1 MIRLNKAQF
10 YFSFLL
16 STLFLIGCLN
26 TSKND
31 LNEIHISGQII
42 NPVSDIIEFESTDST
57 FIAKLTKDGNFT
69 FSFTTDSS
77 LYLRLSHGEYTSMYV
92 KPGDFIE
99 LSLNTDEFDESINYK
114 GSEASNF
121 LAKKYL
127 TQEQFNFYSKDYYLG
142 SIEEYNL
149 SLSKYKSSIFQYGN
163 SITDT
168 AFMNQQYNEIDN
180 IIAYWISRKEK
191 FMISN
196 EADIREFLFEK
207 YLVNEKYNWWAI
219 EDTMDIT
226 TFNDI
231 ISEYENSIKLL
242 IKKLVNDDESISKQL
257 EILKDE
263 IESKSERKLSIIN
276 KPQNGESYIDFT
288 YENTSGEDVSLS
300 SFKGSLVYVDVWATW
315 CGPCKAEIPYLK
327 TLEQDYHEQN
337 IVFLS
342 VSVDTNKDEWLKMV
356 KDEELGGI
364 QLWADGW
371 SQITKDYAIFGIP
384 RFMLFSKDGK
394 VIKND
399 APRPSS
405 EETRKLFDKYLTV
418 TNNMKNNDRQINKCF
433 AYK

>member
-10 YFSFLL
+10 YFSFIIIG
-16 STLFLIGCLN
+16 LFLVGCLN

-31 LNEIHISGQII
+31 SNEIHISGQII
-42 NPVSDIIEFESTDST
+42 NPLLDIIKFESADST
-57 FIAKLTKDGNFT
+57 FTAKITKDGNFT
-69 FSFTTDSS
+69 FSFPSDTS

-92 KPGDFIE
+92 NPGDIIE
-99 LSLNTDEFDESINYK
+99 LSLNTEEFDESVNYK

-127 TQEQFNFYSKDYYLG
+127 IQEQFNFYSKDFYLG
-142 SIEEYNL
+142 STEDYNL
-149 SLSKYKSSIFQYGN
+149 ALKDYKSSIIQSGH
-163 SITDT
+163 SILDT
-168 AFMNQQYNEIDN
+168 AFMNQQSSEIDN
-180 IIAYWISRKEK
+180 IIAYWVSRKEK

-207 YLVNEKYNWWAI
+207 NLVNVKYNWLAI
-219 EDTMDIT
+219 EDTMNIEG
-226 TFNDI
+226 FNEI

-242 IKKLVNDDESISKQL
+242 IKKLVNHDESISKQL

-263 IESKSERKLSIIN
+263 INTKKERKLSIIN

-288 YENTSGEDVSLS
+288 YENNTGEAVSLS

-315 CGPCKAEIPYLK
+315 CGPCKAEISYLK
-327 TLEQDYHEQN
+327 TLEHDYHEQN

-356 KDEELGGI
+356 KEEELGGI
-364 QLWADGW
+364 QLWANGW

-384 RFMLFSKDGK
+384 RFMLFSEDGK
-394 VIKND
+394 VISND
-399 APRPSS
+399 APRPSN
-405 EETRKLFDKYLTV
+405 EETRELFDKYLTS
-418 TNNMKNNDRQINKCF
+418 I
-433 AYK
+433 

>member
-1 MIRLNKAQF
+1 MIRLNKTQF
-10 YFSFLL
+10 YFSLIFIQ
-16 STLFLIGCLN
+16 LFVVGCLN

-42 NPVSDIIEFESTDST
+42 NPVLDIIKFESTDST
-57 FIAKLTKDGNFT
+57 FTAKLTKDGNFT
-69 FSFTTDSS
+69 FSFLSDSS

-92 KPGDFIE
+92 MPGDIIK
-99 LSLNTDEFDESINYK
+99 LSINTEEFDESVYYD

-127 TQEQFNFYSKDYYLG
+127 IQEEFNFYSKEYYLG
-142 SIEEYNL
+142 SAEGYDL
-149 SLSKYKSSIFQYGN
+149 SLSEYKSSIFQNVN
-163 SITDT
+163 SISDT
-168 AFMNQQYNEIDN
+168 AFMNQQSIEIDN
-180 IIAYWISRKEK
+180 IIAYWRNKKEK

-207 YLVNEKYNWWAI
+207 NLVNEKYDWWAI
-219 EDTMDIT
+219 EDTMDINN
-226 TFNDI
+226 FNKA

-242 IKKLVNDDESISKQL
+242 IINLVKDDESISKQL

-263 IESKSERKLSIIN
+263 IDSRIERKLSIIN

-288 YENTSGEDVSLS
+288 YENNIGDSVSLS

-327 TLEQDYHEQN
+327 SLEQDYHEQN

-356 KDEELGGI
+356 KEEELGGI

-394 VIKND
+394 VISND
-399 APRPSS
+399 APRPSN
-405 EETRKLFDKYLTV
+405 EETRKLFDKYLTDLQV
-418 TNNMKNNDRQINKCF
+418 F
-433 AYK
+433 

>member
-1 MIRLNKAQF
+1 MIRLNKSKF
-10 YFSFLL
+10 YFTYLL

-31 LNEIHISGQII
+31 LNEIHISGKII
-42 NPVSDIIEFESTDST
+42 NPVSDIIEFESTDSVFT
-57 FIAKLTKDGNFT
+57 TKLTKDGNFT
-69 FSFTTDSS
+69 LSFTSDSS

-92 KPGDFIE
+92 MPGDIIE
-99 LSLNTDEFDESINYK
+99 LSINTDEFDESINYK

-127 TQEQFNFYSKDYYLG
+127 TQEEFNFYSKDFYLG
-142 SIEEYNL
+142 STKEYDL
-149 SLSKYKSSIFQYGN
+149 SLSDYRSSIFHNVN
-163 SITDT
+163 SITDS
-168 AFMNQQYNEIDN
+168 AFINQQSYEIDN
-180 IIAYWISRKEK
+180 IIAYWKNKKEK

-196 EADIREFLFEK
+196 ETDIREFLFEK
-207 YLVNEKYNWWAI
+207 NLINEKYNWWSI
-219 EDTMDIT
+219 EDTMDIDN
-226 TFNDI
+226 FNET
-231 ISEYENSIKLL
+231 ISQYENNIKLL
-242 IKKLVNDDESISKQL
+242 IKKFVNDDESITKQL
-257 EILKDE
+257 EILTDE
-263 IESKSERKLSIIN
+263 IDSKRERKLSIIN

-288 YENTSGEDVSLS
+288 YENDIGEAVSLS

-327 TLEQDYHEQN
+327 SLEQDYHEQN

-356 KDEELGGI
+356 KEEELGGV

-394 VIKND
+394 VISND
-399 APRPSS
+399 APRPSN
-405 EETRKLFDKYLTV
+405 EETRKLFDKYLT
-418 TNNMKNNDRQINKCF
+418 DI
-433 AYK
+433 

>member
-1 MIRLNKAQF
+1 MIRLNKTQF
-10 YFSFLL
+10 YFSLIFIQ
-16 STLFLIGCLN
+16 LFVVGCLN

-42 NPVSDIIEFESTDST
+42 NPVLDIIKFESTDST
-57 FIAKLTKDGNFT
+57 FTAKLTKDGNFT
-69 FSFTTDSS
+69 FSFLSDSS

-92 KPGDFIE
+92 MPGDIIK
-99 LSLNTDEFDESINYK
+99 LSINTEEFDESVYYD

-127 TQEQFNFYSKDYYLG
+127 IQEEFNFYSKEYYLG
-142 SIEEYNL
+142 SAEGYDL
-149 SLSKYKSSIFQYGN
+149 SLSEYKSSIFQNVN
-163 SITDT
+163 SITDS
-168 AFMNQQYNEIDN
+168 AFINQQSIEIDN
-180 IIAYWISRKEK
+180 IIAYWRNKKEK

-207 YLVNEKYNWWAI
+207 NLVNEKYDWWAI
-219 EDTMDIT
+219 EDTMDINN
-226 TFNDI
+226 FNKA

-242 IKKLVNDDESISKQL
+242 IINLVKDDESISKQL

-263 IESKSERKLSIIN
+263 IDSRIERKLSIIN

-288 YENTSGEDVSLS
+288 YENNIGDSVSLS

-327 TLEQDYHEQN
+327 SLEQDYHEQN

-356 KDEELGGI
+356 KEEELGGI

-394 VIKND
+394 VISND
-399 APRPSS
+399 APRPSN
-405 EETRKLFDKYLTV
+405 EETRKLFDKYLTDLQV
-418 TNNMKNNDRQINKCF
+418 F
-433 AYK
+433 

>member
-1 MIRLNKAQF
+1 MIRLNKTQF
-10 YFSFLL
+10 YFSLIFIQ
-16 STLFLIGCLN
+16 LFVVGCLN

-42 NPVSDIIEFESTDST
+42 NPVLDIIKFESTDST
-57 FIAKLTKDGNFT
+57 FTAKLTKDGNFT
-69 FSFTTDSS
+69 FSFLSDSS

-92 KPGDFIE
+92 MPGDIIK
-99 LSLNTDEFDESINYK
+99 LSINTEEFDESVYYD

-127 TQEQFNFYSKDYYLG
+127 IQEEFNFYSKEYYLG
-142 SIEEYNL
+142 SAEGYDL
-149 SLSKYKSSIFQYGN
+149 SLSEYKSSIFQNVN
-163 SITDT
+163 SISDT
-168 AFMNQQYNEIDN
+168 AFMNQQSIEIDN
-180 IIAYWISRKEK
+180 IIAYWRNKKEK

-207 YLVNEKYNWWAI
+207 NLVNEKYDWWTI
-219 EDTMDIT
+219 EDTMDINN
-226 TFNDI
+226 FNKA

-242 IKKLVNDDESISKQL
+242 IINLVKDDESISKQL

-263 IESKSERKLSIIN
+263 IDSRIERKLSIIN

-288 YENTSGEDVSLS
+288 YENNIGDSVSLS

-327 TLEQDYHEQN
+327 SLEQDYHEQN

-356 KDEELGGI
+356 KEEELGGI

-394 VIKND
+394 VISND
-399 APRPSS
+399 APRPSN
-405 EETRKLFDKYLTV
+405 EETRKLFDKYLTDLQV
-418 TNNMKNNDRQINKCF
+418 F
-433 AYK
+433 